1 MNFLSII
8 HSWNF
13 MNHILSDV
21 VTEKQAVFILIRSI
35 PILAYEVIIICSGDN
50 GKILLLLFCM
60 SF

>member
-1 MNFLSII
+1 
-8 HSWNF
+8 